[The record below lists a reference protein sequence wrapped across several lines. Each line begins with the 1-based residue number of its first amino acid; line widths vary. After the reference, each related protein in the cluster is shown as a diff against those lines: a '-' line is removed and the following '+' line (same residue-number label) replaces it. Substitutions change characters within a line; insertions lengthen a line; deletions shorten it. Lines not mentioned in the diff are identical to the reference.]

1 MVNSETMP
9 DMNSSVNHKKRG
21 EGKGKKKLIFIC
33 INYFNE

>member
-21 EGKGKKKLIFIC
+21 EGKGKKKVNIHTYKLFQ
-33 INYFNE
+33 